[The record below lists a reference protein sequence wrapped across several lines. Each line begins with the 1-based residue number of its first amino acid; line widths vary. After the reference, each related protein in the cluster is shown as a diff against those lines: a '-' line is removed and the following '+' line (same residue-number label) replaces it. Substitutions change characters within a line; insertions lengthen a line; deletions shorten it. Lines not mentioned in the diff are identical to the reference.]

1 MEVQRQS
8 AVSVLPEGPGWKEHP
23 EVKAGSV
30 TSQRTWGRV
39 YRLSEDMGQ
48 DLFTLR
54 RHGTGFIVSEKMW
67 GRIYCLSE
75 EEQGL
80 LSLRGYGAGSVI
92 S

>member
-1 MEVQRQS
+1 MCLQKDQDGENTLRSKQGLSPLR
-8 AVSVLPEGPGWKEHP
+8 
-23 EVKAGSV
+23 GS
-30 TSQRTWGRV
+30 GAV
-39 YRLSEDMGQ
+39 YRLSEDVGQ

-54 RHGTGFIVSEKMW
+54 RYGTGFIVSEKMW